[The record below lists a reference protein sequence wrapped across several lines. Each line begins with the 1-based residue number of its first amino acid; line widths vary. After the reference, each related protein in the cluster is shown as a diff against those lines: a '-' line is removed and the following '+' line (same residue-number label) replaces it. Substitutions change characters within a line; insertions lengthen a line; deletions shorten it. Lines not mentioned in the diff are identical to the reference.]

1 MIMISMH
8 ALRFLSDAANP
19 AMNRYSWKNGGF
31 YPNLFISYPTLLLI
45 DLNCIISMDFVWNGI
60 LKGFGALI
68 CCLSSRKEGKNNTEA
83 KNERKDEEK

>member
-8 ALRFLSDAANP
+8 VLRFNSDAANP
-19 AMNRYSWKNGGF
+19 AMNDYSWKNGGF
-31 YPNLFISYPTLLLI
+31 YPNLFISYPALLLI

-60 LKGFGALI
+60 LKVCDLI